1 MDDEA
6 PTPASLV
13 RGLLANLMKAALI
26 SSDAQGMQWRDEA
39 TRFQHAIAARSDEL
53 GNLKID
59 GLWWLA
65 VNDAE
70 TPELQASEGQIQWG
84 QPKTC
89 PFTLDELAAPDFDIN
104 RGVQHLRETAST
116 G

>member
-1 MDDEA
+1 MSDDVA
-6 PTPASLV
+6 TPASLV
-13 RGLLANLMKAALI
+13 RGFLSSLMKAALI
-26 SSDAQGMQWRDEA
+26 SKDAQGMQWRDEA
-39 TRFQHAIAARSDEL
+39 TRLQRLIVERSGEL

-70 TPELQASEGQIQWG
+70 TPELEASEGQIQWG

-89 PFTLDELAAPDFDIN
+89 PFTISELSSKEFNISYA
-104 RGVQHLRETAST
+104 VQHLRETAST

>member
-1 MDDEA
+1 MSDDPE
-6 PTPASLV
+6 TPASVV
-13 RGLLANLMKAALI
+13 RGMLASLMKAALI
-26 SSDAQGMQWRDEA
+26 SSDAQGMQWRGEA
-39 TRFQHAIAARSDEL
+39 GRFHQALVARSGEL

-70 TPELQASEGQIQWG
+70 TPELEASEGQIQWG

-89 PFTLDELAAPDFDIN
+89 PFTIDEIAAPDFDIN
-104 RGVQHLRETAST
+104 GAVQRLRETAST

>member
-1 MDDEA
+1 MSDDSPA
-6 PTPASLV
+6 PASLV
-13 RGLLANLMKAALI
+13 RGLLASLMKAALI

-39 TRFQHAIAARSDEL
+39 TRLQRAIAGRSDEL

-65 VNDAE
+65 VNEAE
-70 TPELQASEGQIQWG
+70 APELEASEGQIQWG

-89 PFTLDELAAPDFDIN
+89 PFTIDEIASQDFDIN
-104 RGVQHLRETAST
+104 HAVQHLRETAST